1 MENNKINGEPVVVLL
16 VDDEEAHADLITR
29 SFESNT
35 KQTSVT
41 VARNLHEART
51 SIAKSTPDLIIA
63 DYVLPDGRGIELIPD
78 NREEPPYPI
87 VIMTSHGDE
96 KVAVETMKAGAF
108 DYIVKS
114 SAVLADMSHICE
126 RIMRE
131 WSHII
136 KQRKAEERIRHIS
149 KQLQLSISQM
159 PIAYIL
165 WDSNNRVLEWNKAAE
180 NIFGY
185 TRDEIMGKSMLDAI
199 VPDNVRHLA
208 EEAGRELL
216 SGKPSSYS
224 KKNNNVRKDGRL
236 ISCLWYN
243 TPLHNRN
250 GEIITILSMAQDI
263 TEKLK
268 MEEALLQSEK
278 LQSLGTVTAGVSHE
292 FNNILAVIYGNV
304 QLLEG
309 SRKDD
314 KELMEALRTIKRAA
328 KDGAEI
334 SRRMLKFTKTA
345 KDTAGFAPFDI
356 NELLNQALD
365 FTMPR
370 WKNAAQAKGKNYYVN
385 TEGMKRV
392 PYILCNPAE
401 LREVFVNIINNA
413 LDAMPHGGII
423 TVATRYVRSEELGVE
438 SKKENVYKLKG
449 NFVEITFADNGEG
462 MSGEV
467 KKNIFDPFF
476 TTKTAVGTGLGMS
489 MAYGI
494 VSRHGGRMEV
504 ESEAGRGSVF
514 TLQIPAAA
522 KADSPEE
529 SPEKKQE
536 IKSNSLC
543 ILVVDDNEEICNIL
557 DKFFS
562 NKGHLVRTVDNGRE
576 AIILTKVTDYD
587 LVLCDMAMPEV
598 FGYDVIKAL
607 NKLEKRPKIG
617 IITGWEGKL
626 MPLDDEELKVDFI
639 IKKPFNLS
647 ELTSHINS
655 LEI

>member
-1 MENNKINGEPVVVLL
+1 
-16 VDDEEAHADLITR
+16 
-29 SFESNT
+29 
-35 KQTSVT
+35 
-41 VARNLHEART
+41 
-51 SIAKSTPDLIIA
+51 
-63 DYVLPDGRGIELIPD
+63 
-78 NREEPPYPI
+78 
-87 VIMTSHGDE
+87 
-96 KVAVETMKAGAF
+96 
-108 DYIVKS
+108 
-114 SAVLADMSHICE
+114 
-126 RIMRE
+126 
-131 WSHII
+131 
-136 KQRKAEERIRHIS
+136 
-149 KQLQLSISQM
+149 
-159 PIAYIL
+159 
-165 WDSNNRVLEWNKAAE
+165 
-180 NIFGY
+180 
-185 TRDEIMGKSMLDAI
+185 
-199 VPDNVRHLA
+199 
-208 EEAGRELL
+208 
-216 SGKPSSYS
+216 
-224 KKNNNVRKDGRL
+224 
-236 ISCLWYN
+236 
-243 TPLHNRN
+243 
-250 GEIITILSMAQDI
+250 
-263 TEKLK
+263 
-268 MEEALLQSEK
+268 
-278 LQSLGTVTAGVSHE
+278 
-292 FNNILAVIYGNV
+292 
-304 QLLEG
+304 
-309 SRKDD
+309 
-314 KELMEALRTIKRAA
+314 
-328 KDGAEI
+328 
-334 SRRMLKFTKTA
+334 
-345 KDTAGFAPFDI
+345 
-356 NELLNQALD
+356 
-365 FTMPR
+365 
-370 WKNAAQAKGKNYYVN
+370 
-385 TEGMKRV
+385 
-392 PYILCNPAE
+392 
-401 LREVFVNIINNA
+401 
-413 LDAMPHGGII
+413 
-423 TVATRYVRSEELGVE
+423 VATRYVQSEELGVE
-438 SKKENVYKLKG
+438 SKKENASKLNTQNSERKG
-449 NFVEITFADNGEG
+449 NFIEITFADNGEG